1 VESEAQLSE
10 LPKQRHI
17 LCDKDRCEVCLND
30 CVALTDY
37 LFERTGLQ
45 RQFHDML
52 GEYRTW
58 LDKNHI
64 PAESE
69 YGWPRP
75 QVFDAKNVDAFIEF
89 QVGEV
94 EQQS

>member
-1 VESEAQLSE
+1 
-10 LPKQRHI
+10 
-17 LCDKDRCEVCLND
+17 
-30 CVALTDY
+30 
-37 LFERTGLQ
+37 
-45 RQFHDML
+45 ML